1 MGTDDSSSLGGGA
14 GRPPLPPPPDRTRA
28 LVHIAAPTEAGRQGY
43 RLGSPAGA

>member
-1 MGTDDSSSLGGGA
+1 MGTDDSSSLAQASGSL
-14 GRPPLPPPPDRTRA
+14 PLPAPRDRTRA